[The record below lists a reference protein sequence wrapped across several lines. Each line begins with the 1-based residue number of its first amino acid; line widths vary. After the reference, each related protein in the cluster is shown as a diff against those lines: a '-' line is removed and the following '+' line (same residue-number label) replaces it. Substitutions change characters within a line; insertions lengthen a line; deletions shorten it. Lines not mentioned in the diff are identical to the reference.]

1 MKLDVAVAGA
11 IGMLIG
17 AGIYQLA
24 SAVSEKYPAL
34 IAHPIGVAIIFLILL
49 GIALAEIPVMLFG
62 LKKIAASTTPRPFL
76 LGTHLAADIARGKIH
91 DDIVI
96 PRAPRIIAQNNVHRV
111 HHLTERDFDASLFA
125 HFARGGIAHI
135 FAEFNRAA
143 GQAPHSVSRVFA
155 ALNQQNQVIFANDH
169 ADAGNRARRIFA
181 RISHR

>member
-24 SAVSEKYPAL
+24 SAVSEKYQAL

-76 LGTHLAADIARGKIH
+76 LGTHLVFVMFASVYAAIFVVLTGQIIWGWVLALVIVARFVAG
-91 DDIVI
+91 
-96 PRAPRIIAQNNVHRV
+96 A
-111 HHLTERDFDASLFA
+111 LFK
-125 HFARGGIAHI
+125 
-135 FAEFNRAA
+135 
-143 GQAPHSVSRVFA
+143 
-155 ALNQQNQVIFANDH
+155 
-169 ADAGNRARRIFA
+169 
-181 RISHR
+181 